1 MIKYLSILYIVFLS
15 FFLLEFS
22 FYGIGHSKVSQDVFP
37 FNLKNSLS
45 NSILNSF
52 VSAIDSKAKLID
64 DMPQRNDTNTFSTMG
79 LLSSVLFPD
88 NEINGSFNS
97 EKNNTFKNETI
108 ENMSKYE
115 FPKIISGNWT
125 LNVTQGNVTD
135 FHSIFKLVTSDGL
148 EKHFVKI
155 NNFENNNNVSI
166 ILNPYTKTII
176 NGYVDFI
183 IDDQLFESH
192 LPIKIQLNRINTII
206 ISIDKQTVSDLL
218 FNNPIYGVADSFKNF
233 RNNEL
238 LVKDEQ

>member
-15 FFLLEFS
+15 YFLLEFS
-22 FYGIGHSKVSQDVFP
+22 FSEIGYLKVSEMFP
-37 FNLKNSLS
+37 FNLKNTLS
-45 NSILNSF
+45 NSISTSSIF
-52 VSAIDSKAKLID
+52 AIDSKAKLID
-64 DMPQRNDTNTFSTMG
+64 IMPQRNDTNTFFTRGS
-79 LLSSVLFPD
+79 LSSVLFPD
-88 NEINGSFNS
+88 YNINSSINS
-97 EKNNTFKNETI
+97 EKDNNFKNESFANI
-108 ENMSKYE
+108 SKYE

-135 FHSIFKLVTSDGL
+135 FHSVFKLITSDGL

-155 NNFENNNNVSI
+155 NNFENNNNFSV

-183 IDDQLFESH
+183 IDDQLFESY

-218 FNNPIYGVADSFKNF
+218 LDSPIYGVADSFKNF

-238 LVKDEQ
+238 LVQNEQ

>member
-15 FFLLEFS
+15 YFLFEFS
-22 FYGIGHSKVSQDVFP
+22 ISEIGHSKVSDIIP
-37 FNLKNSLS
+37 FNLKNTLS
-45 NSILNSF
+45 NSLSINF
-52 VSAIDSKAKLID
+52 IFAIDSKAKLID
-64 DMPQRNDTNTFSTMG
+64 DMPEINDTNTFSTKG

-88 NEINGSFNS
+88 YGINSSFNS
-97 EKNNTFKNETI
+97 EKDDSSRNETI
-108 ENMSKYE
+108 VNMSIYE

-135 FHSIFKLVTSDGL
+135 FNSVFKLITSDGL

-155 NNFENNNNVSI
+155 NNFENNNNISI
-166 ILNPYTKTII
+166 ILNPYSKTTI

-183 IDDQLFESH
+183 IDDQLFESD
-192 LPIKIQLNRINTII
+192 LPIKIQLNRINTIV

-218 FNNPIYGVADSFKNF
+218 FDNPIYGVADSFKNF

-238 LVKDEQ
+238 LVKNEK

>member
-1 MIKYLSILYIVFLS
+1 
-15 FFLLEFS
+15 
-22 FYGIGHSKVSQDVFP
+22 
-37 FNLKNSLS
+37 
-45 NSILNSF
+45 
-52 VSAIDSKAKLID
+52 
-64 DMPQRNDTNTFSTMG
+64 
-79 LLSSVLFPD
+79 
-88 NEINGSFNS
+88 
-97 EKNNTFKNETI
+97 
-108 ENMSKYE
+108 MSKYE

-135 FHSIFKLVTSDGL
+135 FHSVFKLVTSDGL

-218 FNNPIYGVADSFKNF
+218 FNNPIYGVVDSFKNF

-238 LVKDEQ
+238 LVIDEQ